1 MAAQCNG
8 VMLSLS
14 RSSAVALP
22 DSMRARTVSR
32 SPRCDERNILTW
44 MGCRDYQPGY
54 NHYHPLATCGQ
65 PVLLTSSEPG
75 AAEGTEV
82 GWLRAPSA
90 LTLEISAK
98 ATPLVGSGSGIS
110 RRCTQC
116 ENDHVPVRFG
126 ALLLQLVAVSSV
138 RGSIQNFGVRPTF
151 RRVPERPTFSPEVV
165 GVG

>member
-1 MAAQCNG
+1 
-8 VMLSLS
+8 
-14 RSSAVALP
+14 
-22 DSMRARTVSR
+22 MRARTVSR

-44 MGCRDYQPGY
+44 MGCSDYQPGY

-110 RRCTQC
+110 RRCTQR

-126 ALLLQLVAVSSV
+126 TLLLQLVAK
-138 RGSIQNFGVRPTF
+138 GPWLALLGVRSRISACGPLF
-151 RRVPERPTFSPEVV
+151 GECPSGPLFPQRSLVSGDKRRDQTSRQHPELPH
-165 GVG
+165 